1 MPPEKHALLG
11 ASSAERWLKCPPSA
25 RLGEQFPDT
34 ASEYAA
40 AGTLAHAIAE
50 LKARKYFLEPMPTRT
65 YNARL
70 KKLREDPH
78 YDKGM
83 EAATDLYLEHLKALA
98 MSYSSVQPFV
108 ALETRVDFGDF
119 VPEGFGTADCV
130 MIGAGRMCVAD
141 YKNGAGVLVEA
152 QENPQM
158 MLYALGALKVYAPIY
173 GDTIREIHL
182 SIVQPN
188 AGGVREWE
196 TTVEALRAWG
206 EEVVKPTASLAW
218 EGRGEFAPGEWCR
231 FCRARARCSA
241 RAVKMLELEPM
252 KDAVPEGDSY
262 DAEAAV
268 LTDAQVGDMLTR
280 ALELEAWVKDLKDYA
295 LAASL
300 HGHTIAGWKVVEGRG
315 SREWTGG
322 TDAAFAGLQARGVAE
337 ALLWE
342 RRPVSVAGLEK
353 ALGKPAFEAAA
364 AGLWEKLP
372 GKPTLVPE
380 SDKRPPYVPAEA
392 AFQVVSADG

>member
-11 ASSAERWLKCPPSA
+11 ASSAERWLHCPPSA
-25 RLGEQFPDT
+25 RLGERFPDT
-34 ASEYAA
+34 ASPYAA
-40 AGTLAHAIAE
+40 AGTLAHSIAE
-50 LKARKYFLEPMPTRT
+50 LKARKYFLEPMSTRT
-65 YNARL
+65 YHARL

-98 MSYSSVQPFV
+98 MSYGPVPPFV

-130 MIGAGRMCVAD
+130 LIGGDRICVAD

-158 MLYALGALKVYAPIY
+158 MLYALGALKVYAPVY
-173 GDTIREIHL
+173 GDTIRRVHL

-188 AGGVREWE
+188 AGGIREWE
-196 TTVEALRAWG
+196 TSVEALRAWG
-206 EEVVKPTASLAW
+206 EGVVKPAAVLAW
-218 EGRGEFAPGEWCR
+218 EGRGEFAPGGWCR
-231 FCRARARCSA
+231 FCRARAQCAA
-241 RAVKMLELEPM
+241 RAAGMLELEPW
-252 KDAVPEGDSY
+252 KGTVPAGDCY
-262 DAEAAV
+262 DPEEAV
-268 LTDAQVGDMLTR
+268 LTDAQVGEVLTR
-280 ALELEAWVKDLKDYA
+280 ALELETWVKDLKDYA
-295 LAASL
+295 LAAAL
-300 HGHTIAGWKVVEGRG
+300 HGHTITGWKVVEGRG

-322 TDAAFAGLQARGVAE
+322 ADAAFSRLQERGVAE

-353 ALGKPAFEAAA
+353 ALGKKAFAAA
-364 AGLWEKLP
+364 DGLWEKLP
-372 GKPTLVPE
+372 GKPALVPE
-380 SDKRPPYVPAEA
+380 SDKRPTYVPAEA
-392 AFQVVSADG
+392 AFQGVGTVG